1 MNTWIVSRNIL
12 GMDSTSQLPN
22 QPRPS
27 SLSDLFLSF
36 TFMAL
41 QGFGG
46 VLTVAQRMLCEHKK
60 WLTQREFAED
70 WAVSQVLPGPNIV
83 NLAIMLGDRYF
94 GFRGVIV
101 AISGLFLVP
110 TILVL
115 CLGAIYN
122 HFADVGHIS
131 AAVKGMGAV
140 AAGMI
145 GAAGLKIFINIK
157 TSPTGKIGFVLA
169 AVASFVLVA
178 LMRKPLIFA
187 VLFIGLPSIFWT
199 YWRLYKN
206 AELRAKDAP

>member
-1 MNTWIVSRNIL
+1 
-12 GMDSTSQLPN
+12 MDSTSQLAEK
-22 QPRPS
+22 PRPS
-27 SLSDLFLSF
+27 SLLDLFLSF

-46 VLTVAQRMLCEHKK
+46 VLSVAQRMLCEQKK
-60 WLTQREFAED
+60 WLTEKEFAED

-83 NLAIMLGDRYF
+83 NLCIMLGDRYF
-94 GFRGVIV
+94 GLSGVVV

-110 TILVL
+110 TILVIF
-115 CLGAIYN
+115 LGAIYN
-122 HFADVGHIS
+122 HFADVAHIT

-145 GAAGLKIFINIK
+145 GAAGLKIFVNIK

-169 AVASFVLVA
+169 AIVSFILVA

-187 VLFIGLPSIFWT
+187 VLAVGLPSIFWT
-199 YWRLYKN
+199 YWRLYKK
-206 AELRAKDAP
+206 AQASAKDVS